1 MSSIQTVDIV
11 KELEEENKI
20 LSNELVS
27 MRKKMEILI
36 EFKITFDLYLNKIKQ
51 SLELNEWQ
59 KFETLLTKI
68 NEFVDTREMSKNNVD
83 VDNGQTQPQQLQ
95 KVSQL
100 SIGTIKMSII
110 LNVF

>member
-11 KELEEENKI
+11 KELEEENKT

-36 EFKITFDLYLNKIKQ
+36 EFKITFGLYLNKIKQ

-68 NEFVDTREMSKNNVD
+68 NEFVDTSEMSKNNVD

-100 SIGTIKMSII
+100 SIGRIKMSII